1 MAKVGKRYKRMA
13 SKVESAKVF
22 NLSEAV
28 SFLKENASCKFDETV
43 EVAINLNVDPR
54 VADQNIRGMVSMPS
68 GTGKTVRVAVF
79 ARGKAADD
87 AKAAGAD
94 FVGAEDLVE
103 KITSRDIEFEVCIA
117 SPDMMGVVGRLGKI
131 LGPKG
136 LMPNPKLGTV
146 TPNVAAAVENSK
158 SGQVEYRLDKAG
170 IVHAGLCKLS
180 FAKDKIEDNVKA
192 FVGAVM
198 KAKPTGVKGSY
209 LKSLTISSTMGLG
222 LRLDAAEAFTF

>member
-1 MAKVGKRYKRMA
+1 MAKVGKRYKTMA
-13 SKVESAKVF
+13 AKVEADKIF
-22 NLSEAV
+22 NLSDAV

-43 EVAINLNVDPR
+43 EVALNLNVDPR
-54 VADQNIRGMVSMPS
+54 VADQNIRGMVAMPS
-68 GTGKTVRVAVF
+68 GTGKTIRVAVF

-87 AKAAGAD
+87 ARAAGAD
-94 FVGAEDLVE
+94 FVGAEDLADR
-103 KITSRDIEFEVCIA
+103 ITSRDIEFEVCIA
-117 SPDMMGVVGRLGKI
+117 SPDMMGIVGRLGKI

-146 TPNVAAAVENSK
+146 TPNVAVAVENSK

-170 IVHAGLCKLS
+170 IVHAGLCKLI
-180 FAKDKIEDNVKA
+180 FAKDKIEANVKA
-192 FVGAVM
+192 FVGAVV

-209 LKSLTISSTMGLG
+209 LKSVTISSTMGLG